1 MLLGAAGVLL
11 IVVVVLEPTA
21 VVGTRISGQQDH
33 IDHDD
38 TSNDYNHLRASC
50 FGEFRGAIKEW
61 NESINE
67 RKRTACSTSNKV
79 QHFNL
84 QFGILLIHVNV
95 HKMFF

>member
-21 VVGTRISGQQDH
+21 VVGTRISGQQEH

-38 TSNDYNHLRASC
+38 TTSSNDYNYLGSRRAQ
-50 FGEFRGAIKEW
+50 W

-67 RKRTACSTSNKV
+67 RENKL
-79 QHFNL
+79 HYNYFN
-84 QFGILLIHVNV
+84 F
-95 HKMFF
+95 

>member
-21 VVGTRISGQQDH
+21 VVGTRISGQQEH

-67 RKRTACSTSNKV
+67 RKKERGQHV
-79 QHFNL
+79 QRPIRFN
-84 QFGILLIHVNV
+84 ILNCNLV
-95 HKMFF
+95 FCEYT